1 LVSNDGG
8 TPDDLLE
15 DGEMVEVTVPLAS
28 LTTALGANTQF
39 TLEIKPPTGA
49 VINLNR
55 STPAAIETV
64 MELD

>member
-1 LVSNDGG
+1 
-8 TPDDLLE
+8 
-15 DGEMVEVTVPLAS
+15 MVEVTVPLAS
-28 LTTALGANTQF
+28 LTTALGANTEF